1 MDSFVVSTMKRA
13 PRIIERGSAHAAMIF
28 TDLLRKEQY
37 ELSRSTSVSC
47 SGSSLG
53 GASPRSPRSPRSA
66 RTRTSPHPE
75 NRLRLGQESR
85 VGQNGNSDSTVA
97 WSTTPIQLSDGEWS
111 EASSPSNSFKSK
123 VSWAARS
130 EPAWQM
136 EHSKELQAAL
146 KASRKEVEQLQDRI
160 SKLETIAYV
169 APQDIGSGSVVA
181 PDRLS
186 CAAPCR
192 MRPVAAAAMATATNM
207 ATATKASSV
216 GVRSPDVGDDV
227 ARTPPDLGPR
237 RRSSRDTV
245 SKVLTNLTDLARGR
259 ATQQCEPFCG
269 NFLGHHEGRTLAKDY
284 AFEEVPH

>member
-1 MDSFVVSTMKRA
+1 
-13 PRIIERGSAHAAMIF
+13 
-28 TDLLRKEQY
+28 
-37 ELSRSTSVSC
+37 LSSSTSASN
-47 SGSSLG
+47 SSSSLG

-85 VGQNGNSDSTVA
+85 VGQNGYSDSTVT
-97 WSTTPIQLSDGEWS
+97 WSTTPIQLSDGDGS
-111 EASSPSNSFKSK
+111 QVSSPLNSFTSK
-123 VSWAARS
+123 VPRAARS
-130 EPAWQM
+130 ELARQM

-146 KASRKEVEQLQDRI
+146 EASKKEMEQLQDRI
-160 SKLETIAYV
+160 SLLETMVHA

-207 ATATKASSV
+207 ATATKALRV
-216 GVRSPDVGDDV
+216 GERGPDVDDDV
-227 ARTPPDLGPR
+227 ARMLPDLGPR

-245 SKVLTNLTDLARGR
+245 SKALTNLTDLAR
-259 ATQQCEPFCG
+259 TTKQCTPFCG
-269 NFLGHHEGRTLAKDY
+269 NVLGDHEGRTLAKDY
-284 AFEEVPH
+284 AFEEAPH